1 MSAHV
6 SPMGTAK
13 AHMSFV
19 SPMGKHG
26 QGHDAYGAPT
36 PETGCTVQRRDNP
49 LSTLKNRTACMAV
62 GRPTPLFE
70 CQCPTTDVRS
80 ATRFRLT
87 TFTDCR
93 GVIRNAT

>member
-1 MSAHV
+1 
-6 SPMGTAK
+6 MGTAK

-36 PETGCTVQRRDNP
+36 PETGCTVQRRENP
-49 LSTLKNRTACMAV
+49 LSTLKNRTACMADLLRYSSV
-62 GRPTPLFE
+62 T
-70 CQCPTTDVRS
+70 PTTDVRS

>member
-6 SPMGTAK
+6 SPMGMAK
-13 AHMSFV
+13 AHTSFV

-36 PETGCTVQRRDNP
+36 PETGCTVQRREP
-49 LSTLKNRTACMAV
+49 RVTLKPTLKNRTACMADLLRYSIV
-62 GRPTPLFE
+62 I
-70 CQCPTTDVRS
+70 PTTDVRS

-87 TFTDCR
+87 TFTELSR
-93 GVIRNAT
+93 RNS